1 MEKTRKL
8 LKVFMFTLITVSAG
22 SIFSEYAYAESDDT
36 AYIIPD
42 SDSRYLTESELTDMS
57 LQVLNYAK
65 NEIYAREG
73 RIFRSA
79 ELQTYFEQ
87 QSWYH
92 GTIQPDDFDDRT
104 MLNPYEYANTQL
116 VSEVEHSVKLDGYKV
131 DQPGYS
137 YDPIYQYIAA
147 RNTENTEIP
156 GTPAVISA
164 EDHNFIGGKDS
175 SVCQF

>member
-1 MEKTRKL
+1 MPHLFKWRADKMEKTRKL

-79 ELQTYFEQ
+79 ELQTYF
-87 QSWYH
+87 
-92 GTIQPDDFDDRT
+92 
-104 MLNPYEYANTQL
+104 
-116 VSEVEHSVKLDGYKV
+116 
-131 DQPGYS
+131 
-137 YDPIYQYIAA
+137 
-147 RNTENTEIP
+147 
-156 GTPAVISA
+156 
-164 EDHNFIGGKDS
+164 
-175 SVCQF
+175 